1 MYATTFKH
9 FNSDGHQCFLDEIS
23 ITFIDKADP
32 SEPLK
37 EIITGGVPLR
47 LLHHGVSML
56 RTVFELS
63 LSSTFA
69 FVCQYLFDI

>member
-1 MYATTFKH
+1 MYPTAFKH
-9 FNSDGHQCFLDEIS
+9 FNSEGHQYFLDEIS
-23 ITFIDKADP
+23 ITFIDKANP
-32 SEPLK
+32 SEPLT
-37 EIITGGVPLR
+37 ERITGGVPLR